1 MQGVHT
7 STRSRPFANG
17 TKHVW
22 IYSKGKIDKRKEK
35 KYLIQFLRC
44 QVSIVWNLI
53 SGDRLIRIIIQGP
66 VFQKVVSGN
75 PGFKKL
81 I

>member
-1 MQGVHT
+1 MQGVDT
-7 STRSRPFANG
+7 STRSCPFANG
-17 TKHVW
+17 AKHVW

-44 QVSIVWNLI
+44 QVSIVCNLI
-53 SGDRLIRIIIQGP
+53 SGDRLIRIIIQEP
-66 VFQKVVSGN
+66 VFQKAVSGN